1 MNLLL
6 NKAHYP
12 VSVLGHGKRIGIW
25 LQGCSIRCH
34 SCCSLDTWEFEADR
48 VMEVAALVDWCRG
61 VSGGIPDGDAVRLAG
76 NEGRSHQR
84 GLG

>member
-1 MNLLL
+1 MNILV

-25 LQGCSIRCH
+25 LQGCSIRCR

-48 VMEVAALVDWCRG
+48 GMDVATLVG
-61 VSGGIPDGDAVRLAG
+61 VATENGQNRT
-76 NEGRSHQR
+76 
-84 GLG
+84 LGCCH